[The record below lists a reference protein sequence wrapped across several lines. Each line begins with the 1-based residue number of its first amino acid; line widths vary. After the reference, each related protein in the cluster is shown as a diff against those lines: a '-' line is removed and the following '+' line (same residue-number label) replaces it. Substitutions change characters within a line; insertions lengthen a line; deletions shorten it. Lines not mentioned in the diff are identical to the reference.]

1 MLFLVCHRNLCL
13 LRDVWTGRHNGWSS
27 GAQWT
32 LCVEELPRCVVQ
44 CLCSQFSSLELE
56 GASRRYSKSLT
67 EYLVHIS
74 YSEVIDAMGRLVPVR
89 DPMLCL

>member
-1 MLFLVCHRNLCL
+1 M
-13 LRDVWTGRHNGWSS
+13 
-27 GAQWT
+27 
-32 LCVEELPRCVVQ
+32 Q

-67 EYLVHIS
+67 EYLVYIS

-89 DPMLCL
+89 DPM